1 MMKLEE
7 LVSQLKLAYGD
18 GLRSVVL
25 FGSAVAGEH
34 NPKKSDYN
42 VLVIVDTLPLARLRA
57 VAAVS
62 KAWAEDGNPPPM
74 TFTASEWKSSADIFP
89 MDYADILERHR
100 VLFGDPPFDGIRV
113 AASDLRLQV
122 EQQTMGK
129 LLQLRQATMGAGG
142 DSRLQLEVLEKSLS
156 TLMVIFR
163 GVSRLVGQAPSQD
176 YEELSRSLAQRA
188 GFSPDPFVKVIG
200 HVRGTAKIPRESA
213 AGILEGYL
221 AAMERLV
228 AYLDEFR
235 G

>member
-7 LVSQLKLAYGD
+7 LVSQLQLAYGD

-34 NPKKSDYN
+34 NPKNSDYN
-42 VLVIVDTLPLARLRA
+42 VLVIVDSLPLARLRA

-74 TFTASEWKSSADIFP
+74 TFTANEWKASADIFP
-89 MDYADILERHR
+89 MEYADILERHR

-113 AASDLRLQV
+113 APSDLRLQV

-142 DSRLQLEVLEKSLS
+142 DSKLQLEVLEKGVS

-176 YEELSRSLAQRA
+176 YEELTRTLALRA
-188 GFSPDPFVKVIG
+188 GFSPDPFVKVIR
-200 HVRGTAKIPRESA
+200 HVRGSEKISRESA

-228 AYLDEFR
+228 AYLNEFR

>member
-1 MMKLEE
+1 MKLEE
-7 LVSQLKLAYGD
+7 LVRQLQLAYGS

-34 NPKKSDYN
+34 RPKQSDYN
-42 VLVIVDTLPLARLRA
+42 VLVVVDSLPLERLRA

-74 TFTASEWKSSADIFP
+74 TFTAREFKASSDIFP
-89 MDYADILERHR
+89 MEYADILERHR
-100 VLFGDPPFDGIRV
+100 ILFGDSPFDGIRV
-113 AASDLRLQV
+113 SPQDLRLQV

-142 DSRLQLEVLEKSLS
+142 DSKLQLEVLEKSLS

-163 GVSRLVGQAPSQD
+163 GISRLHGEAPSQD
-176 YEELSRSLAQRA
+176 YEELTRNLAQRA
-188 GFSPDPFVKVIG
+188 GFSADPFVRVIR
-200 HVRGTAKIPRESA
+200 HSRGTEKIPRESA

-221 AAMERLV
+221 SAMERLV
-228 AYLDEFR
+228 AYLNEFR

>member
-7 LVSQLKLAYGD
+7 LVSQLQLAYGD
-18 GLRSVVL
+18 GLRSIVL

-34 NPKKSDYN
+34 NPKNSDYN
-42 VLVIVDTLPLARLRA
+42 VLVIVDSLPLARLRA

-74 TFTASEWKSSADIFP
+74 TFTANEWKSSADIFP
-89 MDYADILERHR
+89 MEYADILERHR

-113 AASDLRLQV
+113 ASSDLRLQV

-176 YEELSRSLAQRA
+176 YEELTRTLALRA
-188 GFSPDPFVKVIG
+188 GFSPDPFVKVIR
-200 HVRGTAKIPRESA
+200 HVRGSEKIARESA

-228 AYLDEFR
+228 AYLNEFR